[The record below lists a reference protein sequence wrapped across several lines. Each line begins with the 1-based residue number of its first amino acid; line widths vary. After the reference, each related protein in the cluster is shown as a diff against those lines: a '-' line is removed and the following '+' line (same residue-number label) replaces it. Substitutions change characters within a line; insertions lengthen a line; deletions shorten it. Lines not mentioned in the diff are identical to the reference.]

1 MVNDQMVNGMIDT
14 HCHIDEEA
22 FEPDREEVIARQ
34 QQSGVQAMIVPGV
47 NVASINSVME
57 LCHAHPGYCYPAL
70 GLHPEDVKADWREQ
84 LATVEAA
91 IRAHRD
97 ELVAIGEIGLDYYW
111 DKTFKEEQKEVLR
124 RQLLL
129 ARELNLPVILHN
141 REATEDILSIVNTI
155 ANDQSPITNHQSPIT
170 NDQSPMTNDQSPIT
184 NHQLRGVFHC
194 YSGSKETAEIILK
207 MGFYLGIGGVLT
219 FKNSKLSETLREL
232 NQSEIKNQQS
242 EILNRLLLET
252 DAPYMAPT
260 PHRGERNESR
270 FMALVAERLAQV
282 LNVSVD
288 EIIEATSAN
297 ARQLF
302 GIK

>member
-14 HCHIDEEA
+14 HCHIYEEA

-91 IRAHRD
+91 IRAHRS
-97 ELVAIGEIGLDYYW
+97 ELVAVGEIGLDYYW

-155 ANDQSPITNHQSPIT
+155 ANDQSPITN
-170 NDQSPMTNDQSPIT
+170 DQSPMTN
-184 NHQLRGVFHC
+184 NQLRGVFHC

-219 FKNSKLSETLREL
+219 FKNSKLSETLKEL
-232 NQSEIKNQQS
+232 NQSSITNHQLP
-242 EILNRLLLET
+242 ITNRLLLET

>member
-1 MVNDQMVNGMIDT
+1 MIDT

-57 LCHAHPGYCYPAL
+57 VCHAHPGYCYPAL

-141 REATEDILSIVNTI
+141 REATEDILTIVKEVGG
-155 ANDQSPITNHQSPIT
+155 
-170 NDQSPMTNDQSPIT
+170 
-184 NHQLRGVFHC
+184 RGVFHC

-232 NQSEIKNQQS
+232 NQSEIGNQQS

>member
-1 MVNDQMVNGMIDT
+1 MIDT

-22 FEPDREEVIARQ
+22 FAPDREEVIARQ
-34 QQSGVQAMIVPGV
+34 QQSGVQAMVVPGV
-47 NVASINSVME
+47 NVASIETVLNV
-57 LCHAHPGYCYPAL
+57 CHAHPGFCYPAL

-84 LATVEAA
+84 LATIETA
-91 IRAHRD
+91 IRAHRE

-141 REATEDILSIVNTI
+141 REATEDILTIVKEVGG
-155 ANDQSPITNHQSPIT
+155 
-170 NDQSPMTNDQSPIT
+170 
-184 NHQLRGVFHC
+184 RGVFHC

-219 FKNSKLSETLREL
+219 FKNSKLGETLREISITNHQL
-232 NQSEIKNQQS
+232 PIT
-242 EILNRLLLET
+242 NRLLLET

-270 FMALVAERLAQV
+270 WMIHVAERLAQV
-282 LNVSVD
+282 YNCSV
-288 EIIEATSAN
+288 EHIIEVTSAN
-297 ARQLF
+297 ARSLF

>member
-1 MVNDQMVNGMIDT
+1 MIDT

-57 LCHAHPGYCYPAL
+57 LCQAHPGYCYPAL
-70 GLHPEDVKADWREQ
+70 GLHPEDVKDDWREQ

-155 ANDQSPITNHQSPIT
+155 ANDQSP
-170 NDQSPMTNDQSPIT
+170 MTNDQSPIT
-184 NHQLRGVFHC
+184 NNQLRGVFHC

-270 FMALVAERLAQV
+270 FMALVAERLTQV

>member
-34 QQSGVQAMIVPGV
+34 QQSGVQAMIIPGV

-155 ANDQSPITNHQSPIT
+155 ANDQSP
-170 NDQSPMTNDQSPIT
+170 MTNDQSPIT
-184 NHQLRGVFHC
+184 NNQLRGVFHC

-219 FKNSKLSETLREL
+219 FKNSKLSETLKEL
-232 NQSEIKNQQS
+232 NQSSITNHQLP
-242 EILNRLLLET
+242 ITNRLLLET